1 MIYLK
6 RVTKSFI
13 ISFTSF
19 VVLLLLSTLLCYLNI
34 LKGNILVIINLLI
47 PLLSIFIGAY
57 DFCKKHGWLDGII
70 YGSIFIII
78 LLIINLLFYS
88 NFKFKN
94 LIYYLILLITSIL
107 GGIVGINKKKNI
119 ATN

>member
-6 RVTKSFI
+6 RFIRSFI
-13 ISFTSF
+13 ISFTTF
-19 VVLLLLSTLLCYLNI
+19 IILLLFSTLLCYLNI
-34 LKGNILVIINLLI
+34 LKGNVLVIINLLT
-47 PLLSIFIGAY
+47 PLLSIFIGSF

-70 YGSIFIII
+70 YGSIFIML
-78 LLIINLLFYS
+78 LLIINILFFS

-119 ATN
+119 VAN